1 MVVVDMVTTTYYI
14 DNDHHEDKCIYL
26 VFLGLDL
33 VALGQICV
41 QVTQLMIGRGNDFEK
56 IESMTMAGAASFV
69 VEAPLGC
76 LDDRCG
82 HFDHNTITEDI
93 SLS

>member
-1 MVVVDMVTTTYYI
+1 MHIFSLLRFGSNCTWT
-14 DNDHHEDKCIYL
+14 
-26 VFLGLDL
+26 DL
-33 VALGQICV
+33 CPSDPTDDL
-41 QVTQLMIGRGNDFEK
+41 RGNDFEK
-56 IESMTMAGAASFV
+56 IELMTMAASFV

-93 SLS
+93 SLSSAACRHVGFMSALDTGVMS

>member
-1 MVVVDMVTTTYYI
+1 MIKIIMKTYVHI
-14 DNDHHEDKCIYL
+14 IYL
-26 VFLGLDL
+26 VFLDLDL
-33 VALGQICV
+33 VVLILGQICV
-41 QVTQLMIGRGNDFEK
+41 QVAQLMNGRGNDFEK
-56 IESMTMAGAASFV
+56 IESVTMAGAASFV

-82 HFDHNTITEDI
+82 HLDHNTITEDI

>member
-1 MVVVDMVTTTYYI
+1 MIKIIMKTYVHI
-14 DNDHHEDKCIYL
+14 IYL
-26 VFLGLDL
+26 VFLDLDL
-33 VALGQICV
+33 VVLILGQICV
-41 QVTQLMIGRGNDFEK
+41 QVAQLMNGRGNDFEK
-56 IESMTMAGAASFV
+56 IELMTMAGAASFV
-69 VEAPLGC
+69 LEVPLGC